1 MSNARRVRLRHPLDI
16 NGRRVSSLRVR
27 WPALHLVDDGV
38 AFLAEERR
46 TDVPVALL
54 TGLHAP
60 DARRVDPEDVAAILD
75 AAEALLRR

>member
-1 MSNARRVRLRHPLDI
+1 MNARRVRLQHPIDI
-16 NGRRVSSLRVR
+16 DGRRVETLRVR

-46 TDVPVALL
+46 TDVAVALL
-54 TGLHAP
+54 TGLNAP

-75 AAEALLRR
+75 AAEVLLRR